1 MWASHSLSNRVL
13 GIGAASGG
21 GGATLRLTR
30 TRDAIGDLE
39 PGQRA
44 GLEDFGA
51 GTRACEL
58 AAVDARGPARLPLCL
73 HLWGPAGAVVAV
85 HLQLH
90 PCSPRQRGDN
100 SVPGSAPHSGPVNA

>member
-44 GLEDFGA
+44 GLEDGGA

-58 AAVDARGPARLPLCL
+58 AAVDARGHAGLALRAEEHTSELQSLMRISYAVFCL
-73 HLWGPAGAVVAV
+73 IKKNKTQEMNTL
-85 HLQLH
+85 
-90 PCSPRQRGDN
+90 N
-100 SVPGSAPHSGPVNA
+100 SK

>member
-30 TRDAIGDLE
+30 TRDAIGALE

-44 GLEDFGA
+44 GLEDVGA

-58 AAVDARGPARLPLCL
+58 AAVDARGPAGLALGILSVDHAGDVVAVDLQR
-73 HLWGPAGAVVAV
+73 HPAGAHKRGEQRVHGAV
-85 HLQLH
+85 PELGRAH
-90 PCSPRQRGDN
+90 
-100 SVPGSAPHSGPVNA
+100 V